1 MVVKMS
7 NAWEEENEKSKK
19 LKQYMAFHRI
29 IKTNNEN
36 KDEIKRLN
44 AIIME
49 LEQEIE
55 ELKSRIERLD
65 ERINRLYE
73 VMGIEQ

>member
-1 MVVKMS
+1 MS
-7 NAWEEENEKSKK
+7 NAWEEENEKAKK

-29 IKTNNEN
+29 IRTNNEN

-49 LEQEIE
+49 LEEEIE
-55 ELKSRIERLD
+55 ELKNRIERLD

-73 VMGIEQ
+73 IMGIEQ

>member
-1 MVVKMS
+1 MS
-7 NAWEEENEKSKK
+7 NVWEEENEKAKK

-55 ELKSRIERLD
+55 ELKSKIERLD

-73 VMGIEQ
+73 IMNIEQ

>member
-1 MVVKMS
+1 MS
-7 NAWEEENEKSKK
+7 NAWENENEKAKK
-19 LKQYMAFHRI
+19 LKQYMAFRRV

-49 LEQEIE
+49 LEEEIE
-55 ELKSRIERLD
+55 ELKNRIERLD

-73 VMGIEQ
+73 IMGIEQ

>member
-1 MVVKMS
+1 
-7 NAWEEENEKSKK
+7 
-19 LKQYMAFHRI
+19 MAFHRI
-29 IKTNNEN
+29 IKTNSEN

>member
-1 MVVKMS
+1 MVVKMPS
-7 NAWEEENEKSKK
+7 QWENENEKAKK
-19 LKQYMAFHRI
+19 LKQYMAFHRV

-49 LEQEIE
+49 LEEEIE
-55 ELKSRIERLD
+55 ELKNRIERLD

-73 VMGIEQ
+73 IMGIEQ